1 MSKYIVDGGVPLYGT
16 VRVSG
21 SKNAALPILFASI
34 ATCGISKIY
43 NLPNIGDTAEAVAV
57 LKELGAVIT
66 YEGSAVYIDTRE
78 LRYSLPSPDRVAK
91 LRASTYLIGAC
102 LSRFGRA
109 DVQNFGGCNF
119 SSRPIDMHISA
130 AEAFGAELNGTSFT
144 MKSAQPADIRLK
156 KKSVGVTVN
165 ALIMAASI
173 DGISCIENFAE
184 EPHIFSLIKYLRS
197 AGARIVKDGDR
208 LIVKGGKLRGGTVTV
223 PGDMIEA
230 GTFLCASLV
239 SGGWVRVTG
248 FDPGELTSFLSALSE
263 AGIGVNISDGGVSLF
278 GTPGRHLSVT
288 TAAYPGFPTD
298 LQPIAATVMAK
309 FKGGSIRDNVWTD
322 RFGYLDA
329 LAEMGLSYERSGNF
343 AKIHPSAIH
352 SGSIC
357 TPDLRG
363 GAAVVLMALS
373 ANGESVIEHAETVKR
388 GYENLEDKLRSLG
401 AKINY
406 FE

>member
-1 MSKYIVDGGVPLYGT
+1 MSRYIIDGGVPLYGT

-57 LKELGAVIT
+57 LRELGAVIT

-78 LRYSLPSPDRVAK
+78 LKYSLPSPDRVAK

-109 DVQNFGGCNF
+109 EVQSFGGCNF

-130 AEAFGAELNGTSFT
+130 AEAFGAVLKGTSFT
-144 MKSAQPADIRLK
+144 MKSSQPADIKLK
-156 KKSVGVTVN
+156 KKSVGATVN
-165 ALIMAASI
+165 ALIMAAST
-173 DGISCIENFAE
+173 DGVSSIENFAE
-184 EPHIFSLIKYLRS
+184 EPHILSLIKYLRS
-197 AGARIVKDGDR
+197 AGAGIVKDGNR
-208 LIVKGGKLRGGTVTV
+208 LIVKGGRLHGGTATV

-248 FDPGELTSFLSALSE
+248 FDTSELESFLSVLSE
-263 AGIGVNISDGGVSLF
+263 SGVGVNLSGGGVSLF
-278 GTPGRHLSVT
+278 GTPDRSLSVT

-309 FKGGSIRDNVWTD
+309 FKGGSIRDDVWTD
-322 RFGYLDA
+322 RFGYLDT
-329 LAEMGLSYERSGNF
+329 LAEMGLSYEKIGNY
-343 AKIHPSAIH
+343 AKIDPSKIH
-352 SGSIC
+352 SGNIR

-363 GAAVVLMALS
+363 GAAAVLMALS
-373 ANGESVIEHAETVKR
+373 ANGESIIEHAETVKR
-388 GYENLEDKLRSLG
+388 GYENLENKLKLLG
-401 AKINY
+401 AKIIY
-406 FE
+406 SE